1 MNAFRYE
8 TASLIAADP
17 RLASLSTQFTTGSAQ
32 FPAIRVGVPC
42 LLRSLHHH
50 LARSSK
56 LKLHLPTGEP
66 LLTDFLPD
74 EIVAARGAALV
85 YAGRPSTVDLAV
97 SV

>member
-8 TASLIAADP
+8 TASPITADP
-17 RLASLSTQFTTGSAQ
+17 RLASLSTEFRTGSAP

-42 LLRSLHHH
+42 LPRSLHLH
-50 LARSSK
+50 LARSWK
-56 LKLHLPTGEP
+56 LKLHPPTGEP

-74 EIVAARGAALV
+74 EIVAARRAALV
-85 YAGRPSTVDLAV
+85 YASRPGTVDLAV

>member
-17 RLASLSTQFTTGSAQ
+17 RLASLSTQLTTGSAP

-42 LLRSLHHH
+42 LLRSLHLH

-56 LKLHLPTGEP
+56 LKLHPTTGEP
-66 LLTDFLPD
+66 NFDF
-74 EIVAARGAALV
+74 VG
-85 YAGRPSTVDLAV
+85 
-97 SV
+97 

>member
-17 RLASLSTQFTTGSAQ
+17 RLASLSTQFTTGSAP

-42 LLRSLHHH
+42 LLRSLHLH

-56 LKLHLPTGEP
+56 LKLHPP
-66 LLTDFLPD
+66 LNLYRLFPPQQNVDF
-74 EIVAARGAALV
+74 VG
-85 YAGRPSTVDLAV
+85 
-97 SV
+97 